1 MAKETRGIKPYTMD
15 ERIFGVE
22 ICDRIAGLRSRS
34 GLNKT
39 DFARKIGVR
48 YKTVLLWETG
58 DVVPML
64 LPLVRVAK
72 EFDVSLDWLVF
83 GKETDDEKV

>member
-1 MAKETRGIKPYTMD
+1 MTKETRGIKPYTMD
-15 ERIFGVE
+15 ERIFGIE
-22 ICDRIAGLRSRS
+22 ICDRIAGLRSKY

-39 DFARKIGVR
+39 DFAKRIGVR
-48 YKTVLLWETG
+48 YKTVLTWETG

-64 LPLVRVAK
+64 LPLARVAK

-83 GKETDDEKV
+83 GKEETR

>member
-1 MAKETRGIKPYTMD
+1 MTKETRGRKPYTRD

-22 ICDRIAGLRSRS
+22 ICERLAEIRSRS

-39 DFARKIGVR
+39 DFARRIGVM
-48 YKTVLLWETG
+48 YSTVLLWETG

-64 LPLVRVAK
+64 LPLARVAK
-72 EFDVSLDWLVF
+72 EFDVSLDWIVF
-83 GKETDDEKV
+83 GKETDNEKV

>member
-15 ERIFGVE
+15 ERIFGIE
-22 ICDRIAGLRSRS
+22 ICDRIAELRSKA

-39 DFARKIGVR
+39 DFAKKIGVR
-48 YKTVLLWETG
+48 YKTVLTWETG

-64 LPLVRVAK
+64 LPLARVAK

-83 GKETDDEKV
+83 GKETDNEKV